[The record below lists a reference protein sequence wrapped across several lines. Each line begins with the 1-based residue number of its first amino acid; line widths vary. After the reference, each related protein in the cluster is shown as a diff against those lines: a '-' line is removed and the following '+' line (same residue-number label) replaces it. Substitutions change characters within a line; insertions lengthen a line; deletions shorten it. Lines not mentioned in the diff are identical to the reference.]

1 MFHSWSCFA
10 LWFLGVGGYGYLLQ
24 PLWWVGMITSMQHF
38 LFSLLFYPL
47 LHPFP
52 DFFFFCWFCFFVVV
66 IVGEIANFVAYI
78 YASAVL
84 WALLLGKYLFPFY
97 TILNTIVVS
106 ISCFSP
112 YTVSLWWFCTAT
124 KSSILVRGTKILSG
138 MHVQGLKLVIF
149 SYKN

>member
-1 MFHSWSCFA
+1 MRFLSCSGNVYCENVIYNEVNSISQ
-10 LWFLGVGGYGYLLQ
+10 LVGTSL
-24 PLWWVGMITSMQHF
+24 ITRG
-38 LFSLLFYPL
+38 
-47 LHPFP
+47 
-52 DFFFFCWFCFFVVV
+52 FFFFFFSFWFCFYVVV